1 MLPGSRPLKAGG
13 ICRAEASGVAVYAG
27 NSGKTVRVSE
37 HALCEPSGFS
47 QHSSSAVASRTTRIP
62 LRWLVSLNILL
73 SLSLILILAV

>member
-13 ICRAEASGVAVYAG
+13 ICRTEASVVAVYAG
-27 NSGKTVRVSE
+27 NSGKTVVSE
-37 HALCEPSGFS
+37 HALCESSEFS

-62 LRWLVSLNILL
+62 LRWLVSLNIRL